1 MNFYYSLENLIKNGE
16 DDKDKGETEAKKK
29 NQNLKKCPL
38 ILNLIKD
45 FKACLP
51 HFNFYNPKKIKIL
64 KSILKIA
71 NKQQIVKQCYMSVL
85 TSGKKEIILNKTRFK
100 TLSQFL
106 NVLFNKDNNSCLL
119 INKLRYLF
127 KNKYPKTYSMYFL

>member
-16 DDKDKGETEAKKK
+16 DDKDKGEIEEKKK
-29 NQNLKKCPL
+29 NQNSKKWPL

-51 HFNFYNPKKIKIL
+51 HFHFYNPKKIKIL
-64 KSILKIA
+64 KNILRIA
-71 NKQQIVKQCYMSVL
+71 KKQQILKQCYITVL
-85 TSGKKEIILNKTRFK
+85 KSGKKKIILNETRFK

-106 NVLFNKDNNSCLL
+106 NVLHVVTPVLFLFIIFSQ
-119 INKLRYLF
+119 LR
-127 KNKYPKTYSMYFL
+127 